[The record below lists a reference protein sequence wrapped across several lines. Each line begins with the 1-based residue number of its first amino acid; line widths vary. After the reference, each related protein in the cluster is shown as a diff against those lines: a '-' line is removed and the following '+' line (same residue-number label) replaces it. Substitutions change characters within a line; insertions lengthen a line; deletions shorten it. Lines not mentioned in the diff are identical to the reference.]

1 MMRMENRRKKR
12 AEVAAGEPGAE
23 TRESGD
29 CQPRAAR
36 PRAIFFL
43 VRARGGGDEGVPL
56 PSRELDA
63 QGCEAEF
70 EEWEAEVE
78 VEGRDE
84 FEVEV
89 EGGDEVE
96 AEVERGDGVEEWE
109 AEVEVEVAGGD
120 EVDA

>member
-1 MMRMENRRKKR
+1 M
-12 AEVAAGEPGAE
+12 ATGEPGPE
-23 TRESGD
+23 TREPRD
-29 CQPRAAR
+29 YQPCAAR
-36 PRAIFFL
+36 PRAILFL
-43 VRARGGGDEGVPL
+43 ERAWGGGDEGVPL

-63 QGCEAEF
+63 QGGEAEF

-89 EGGDEVE
+89 EGGDEFK
-96 AEVERGDGVEEWE
+96 AERGDEVEERE

-120 EVDA
+120 EADA